1 MASNSGTLT
10 RSSGTTRDFPW
21 TIAVTE
27 GSPSVA
33 NNTSVLSFTAT
44 VHSNTTAQAWGPN
57 LNNPPQ
63 LAIYWH
69 NSNTNT
75 NTLVASAT
83 YPGMAAGETKTLTGT
98 LTVTHQSDGS
108 GKGYAYATW
117 TKNASTNYV
126 PNSATLAT
134 AEFNLTTIARSASVA
149 WSASSVTVQ
158 NTSGNAVSFSFTA
171 ISGLSYTAEVTLGDS
186 VLNFSMSSVSGT
198 QSRSIAKSW
207 ILTSL
212 HNSLTGEMK
221 VKLTTRSGSTSV
233 GTSTATCSVT
243 IDRAYFKPS
252 VSLGNVTGTLYAG
265 RSSATLPVT
274 TTNSY
279 GASSVTTKVTADNR
293 NTVTPASS
301 TTTGSAV
308 NFTIATLAASS
319 SGYSLNFIVTATD
332 SRNVS
337 VEEVYTVTVNGWSSP
352 TARINNA
359 YRTESATSTSEDAA
373 GTYVYVT
380 YSTSTF
386 DGNGTVSCKYYRNDG
401 TSGTI
406 ASGGHF
412 TLPQEQSVH
421 IELIVTDSTG
431 QTAIDTADITFAVIP
446 LQLYQSSDGLHV
458 GAAIG
463 ASAQADRFDIGL
475 PIYMTS
481 QFATDLIVGLGKT
494 ESDDGVQ
501 GAIIDT
507 YGDIQLAGP
516 YGCGLALY
524 SWGTNSSPYNI
535 YEVSK
540 GTLQLG
546 GAVYIVRTLRIGT
559 GYGIYTNGKA
569 SQTDGVAGANL
580 GSNGTLTLTHATNPQ
595 VYMMCNGATSLD
607 TTAQNTDVLR
617 MGAYQM
623 GYNQTWA
630 KNSPALLVNGAVCGY
645 KGVFWNGKP
654 CVYAQDSTYVH
665 TYSMSWD
672 GTHMNFYVDGTLQK
686 SL

>member
-21 TIAVTE
+21 TITVTE

-69 NSNTNT
+69 NSNTNM

-134 AEFNLTTIARSASVA
+134 EEFNLTTIARSASVA

-171 ISGLSYTAEVTLGDS
+171 IRGLSYTAEVTLGDS
-186 VLNFSMSSVSGT
+186 VLNFSMSSVSRT

-481 QFATDLIVGLGKT
+481 QFANNLVVGLGKT

-507 YGDIQLAGP
+507 YGNIQLAGP
-516 YGCGLALY
+516 YGCGLTLY
-524 SWGTNSSPYNI
+524 SWGSTSNPYNI
-535 YEVSK
+535 YEATK
-540 GTLQLG
+540 GTLTLG
-546 GAVYIVRTLRIGT
+546 GAVYASRTLTVGI
-559 GYGIYTNGKA
+559 GYGIYTNGKSA
-569 SQTDGVAGANL
+569 QTDGKAGGVL
-580 GSNGTLTLTHATNPQ
+580 GANGTLALYGDTTYPTLALRKASDGSNVAYFQGRTSDNKLII
-595 VYMMCNGATSLD
+595 NGAGGVEVISDFNAT
-607 TTAQNTDVLR
+607 
-617 MGAYQM
+617 GAL
-623 GYNQTWA
+623 NR
-630 KNSPALLVNGAVCGY
+630 
-645 KGVFWNGKP
+645 NGKP
-654 CVYAQDSTYVH
+654 VVFSDTTNVVH
-665 TYSMSWD
+665 FKWVS
-672 GTHMNFYVDGTLQK
+672 GTGLEVYVDNSKVATL
-686 SL
+686 